1 MDIQKLL
8 KKYEEELKTIG
19 EFQIAPGC
27 WSPGPI
33 INSPIT
39 ARENFLRFGRRE
51 KPMFMPFDT
60 DEVTTS
66 PAVFPDAVARGFC
79 VDNVGLPPEGP
90 GGKDMFGVE
99 WVFIEQ
105 AGGSMVKPGNP
116 TLEDV
121 CDWESVIH
129 FPNPDDWD
137 WKGSAKANRA
147 LYGDA
152 YATDVWIM
160 NGLFERLIS
169 FMDFEYAAMALIDE
183 DQEDA
188 VKALFQALT
197 DTYIKILDHCID
209 AYHING
215 YLFHDDWGSQR
226 SPFFSKN
233 TWLEMIAPYVKQLV
247 DHCHARNVIFEL
259 HSCGCTE
266 TMIDVISSIGIDM
279 WRPQPMNNIK
289 KMYDEYGDK
298 IKLGIRA
305 PLFPAGTPAEVEIQA
320 AKDMLASF
328 NTPGKFVFTNNFME
342 SDVFRRALYEES
354 RKMYLQQP

>member
-1 MDIQKLL
+1 M
-8 KKYEEELKTIG
+8 KKIPFSEEELKEVGRYYVAGRTDGGKVKLNTPISPL
-19 EFQIAPGC
+19 ENMMAFLNNETPC
-27 WSPGPI
+27 WMPDGDI
-33 INSPIT
+33 IT
-39 ARENFLRFGRRE
+39 
-51 KPMFMPFDT
+51 
-60 DEVTTS
+60 VT
-66 PAVFPDAVARGFC
+66 PEIIPDNVARAFVQEENPADKKG
-79 VDNVGLPPEGP
+79 GP
-90 GGKDMFGVE
+90 DMFGVE
-99 WVFIEQ
+99 WIYDPR
-105 AGGSMVKPGNP
+105 AGGSMVRPGTP
-116 TLEDV
+116 LLSDV
-121 CDWESVIH
+121 NDWKEVIRFPDVDSWDWE
-129 FPNPDDWD
+129 
-137 WKGSAKANRA
+137 GSAKRNESYVAGN
-147 LYGDA
+147 DPIW
-152 YATDVWIM
+152 TVQFS
-160 NGLFERLIS
+160 GLFERLIS

>member
-169 FMDFEYAAMALIDE
+169 WMDFEGAAMALIDE
-183 DQEDA
+183 DCEEELHRLFDRLTCLYEDMIGR
-188 VKALFQALT
+188 
-197 DTYIKILDHCID
+197 IKKYFNPDIL
-209 AYHING
+209 Y
-215 YLFHDDWGSQR
+215 FHDDWGSQR
-226 SPFFSKN
+226 SPFFSPDTCREKI
-233 TWLEMIAPYVKQLV
+233 MPYLKRVVAAAHNNGMLF
-247 DHCHARNVIFEL
+247 NF
-259 HSCGCTE
+259 HSCGCIGQLVPV
-266 TMIDVISSIGIDM
+266 MIEAGVDIWGG
-279 WRPQPMNNIK
+279 QPMNDYKAIYDKYGKDIALEIAVTPPGVDSTEEEVIASVQDFLEKYTTNGYACPMIYEPEYHPLYRPL
-289 KMYDEYGDK
+289 MYCMSRE
-298 IKLGIRA
+298 
-305 PLFPAGTPAEVEIQA
+305 LFAE
-320 AKDMLASF
+320 
-328 NTPGKFVFTNNFME
+328 
-342 SDVFRRALYEES
+342 
-354 RKMYLQQP
+354 